1 MSAAAR
7 AAAHPQQDIA
17 MKRLENI
24 AAAIFGTAFLMLALL
39 VALETVM
46 RKAFNT
52 SLQGVDELGG
62 YLLASSAALAMA
74 VALVS
79 RAHIRIDLLHDFA
92 PRSLRNLLNVTAML
106 ALFASAVMLL
116 RMAWIALDE
125 SILFNATAQTPWA
138 TPLRHPQT
146 AWVAAI
152 AIFVAVAFFQLLRAG
167 YLAFRGQWAHLDK
180 IYGPRGA
187 KEELDEELED
197 LRLRSQGAA
206 QDHSLSGK
214 AP

>member
-1 MSAAAR
+1 MPGLGPACLP
-7 AAAHPQQDIA
+7 HPKDI
-17 MKRLENI
+17 MNRLEHV
-24 AAAIFGTAFLMLALL
+24 AAAIFGATFLLLALL

-46 RKAFNT
+46 RKVFNT

-62 YLLASSAALAMA
+62 YLLATSAALAMA

-92 PRSLRNLLNVTAML
+92 PRALRNLLNIAAML
-106 ALFASAVMLL
+106 ALFVSAVMLL

-125 SILFNATAQTPWA
+125 SILFNSTAQTPWA

-152 AIFVAVAFFQLLRAG
+152 GIFVAVAFFQLLRAG
-167 YLAFRGQWAHLDK
+167 YLALRGQWALLDK

-197 LRLRSQGAA
+197 LRQRSGNLGQEN
-206 QDHSLSGK
+206 K
-214 AP
+214 P

>member
-1 MSAAAR
+1 
-7 AAAHPQQDIA
+7 
-17 MKRLENI
+17 MKRLEAI
-24 AAAIFGTAFLMLALL
+24 AATVFGTAFLILALL

-46 RKAFNT
+46 RKLFNT

-92 PRSLRNLLNVTAML
+92 PRALRNVLNVLAML
-106 ALFASAVMLL
+106 ALFASAVMLA

-125 SILFNATAQTPWA
+125 SMLFNATAQTPWA

-146 AWVAAI
+146 AWLCAI
-152 AIFVAVAFFQLLRAG
+152 AIFVAVAVFQLLRAG
-167 YLAFRGQWAHLDK
+167 YLALRGQWGFLDK

-197 LRLRSQGAA
+197 LRQRSQGATSNPSMPG
-206 QDHSLSGK
+206 HT
-214 AP
+214 P

>member
-1 MSAAAR
+1 MT
-7 AAAHPQQDIA
+7 
-17 MKRLENI
+17 RLENI
-24 AAAIFGTAFLMLALL
+24 AAAIFGAAFLILALL
-39 VALETVM
+39 VALETIM

-92 PRSLRNLLNVTAML
+92 PRPLRNLLNVAAMA

-146 AWVAAI
+146 AWFAAL
-152 AIFVAVAFFQLLRAG
+152 ALFVAVSFFQLVRAS
-167 YLAFRGQWAHLDK
+167 YLALRGEWAFLDK
-180 IYGPRGA
+180 VYGPRGA
-187 KEELDEELED
+187 KEELEEELAD
-197 LRLRSQGAA
+197 LKQRSGNQPPGNA
-206 QDHSLSGK
+206 S
-214 AP
+214 

>member
-1 MSAAAR
+1 MT
-7 AAAHPQQDIA
+7 
-17 MKRLENI
+17 RLENI
-24 AAAIFGTAFLMLALL
+24 AAAIFGAAFLLLALL

-46 RKAFNT
+46 RKVFNT

-92 PRSLRNLLNVTAML
+92 PRSVRNLLNIAAML
-106 ALFASAVMLL
+106 ALFASAVMLA

-125 SILFNATAQTPWA
+125 SILFNSTAQTPWA

-146 AWVAAI
+146 AWFTAI
-152 AIFVAVAFFQLLRAG
+152 AIFVAVAFFQLLRVG
-167 YLAFRGQWAHLDK
+167 YLVIRGQWSLLDK

-197 LRLRSQGAA
+197 LRQRSQGVTK
-206 QDHSLSGK
+206 DPSLSGK
-214 AP
+214 KP